1 MSIFETPVYMYIV
14 YYYLAIPNG
23 IFQTSYIVI
32 VFDVYMT

>member
-14 YYYLAIPNG
+14 HYLAIPNG